1 MTLRVGVWQ
10 GWNLPLSDLDG
21 AGCTQHGM
29 AHACGTYEL
38 WDLEHVIFFLVMGV
52 IIVPEA

>member
-10 GWNLPLSDLDG
+10 GWNLLLSDLDG

-29 AHACGTYEL
+29 ALACGTYEL
-38 WDLEHVIFFLVMGV
+38 WDLEHVILAVGT
-52 IIVPEA
+52 